1 MNNPYSTIAQISDEQ
16 VFVVNKRSLIRLVCV
31 YSLAAATCA
40 TIIAWLFPHGIEE
53 FGRINTR
60 SGIIGFLLSVIVLVM
75 CTYYL
80 LCFLKFIILNF
91 YRLPLMFEISDTGI
105 KISNRSTCV
114 LIKNRRLLHVIYNR
128 NDEILLII
136 DIGTGV
142 LTLSLE
148 KYAFRKSVFQRLVQ
162 RLKLLETY
170 TDNLEKKRKLYK
182 EYRVDTLLRTNHL
195 ELRMNSL
202 VLN

>member
-1 MNNPYSTIAQISDEQ
+1 
-16 VFVVNKRSLIRLVCV
+16 
-31 YSLAAATCA
+31 
-40 TIIAWLFPHGIEE
+40 
-53 FGRINTR
+53 
-60 SGIIGFLLSVIVLVM
+60 M